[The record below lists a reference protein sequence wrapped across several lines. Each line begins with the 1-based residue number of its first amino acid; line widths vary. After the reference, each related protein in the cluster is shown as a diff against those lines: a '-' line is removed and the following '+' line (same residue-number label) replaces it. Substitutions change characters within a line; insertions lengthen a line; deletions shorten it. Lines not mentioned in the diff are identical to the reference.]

1 LNSIFTHIRIKTYN
15 EKTKDISL
23 FSSVNIFAEVEACAR
38 DIVRLCRDR
47 GMRYREIA
55 VVTGNLDGYEKLIE
69 AVFSE
74 YGIPCFIDRKV
85 DIVNHPLVRLIMS
98 MLDIFI
104 ENWSYE
110 AVFRYLK
117 TGLTGIDRESID
129 RLENYVL
136 ACGIRGSCWTETE
149 EWKMVPE
156 LIPNEKSLEEA
167 KELLEDVNRIRA
179 QVVAPLMEFRKK
191 TKGRKKASDFCAS
204 LYDFLC
210 TLGIPRKLKMPLK
223 SLEKAGI

>member
-1 LNSIFTHIRIKTYN
+1 
-15 EKTKDISL
+15 
-23 FSSVNIFAEVEACAR
+23 
-38 DIVRLCRDR
+38 
-47 GMRYREIA
+47 MRYREIA

-210 TLGIPRKLKMPLK
+210 TLEFPRKLKMPLK
-223 SLEKAGI
+223 SLEKAESESCQ